1 MLPSQT
7 AEGNALAASAG
18 SRRARLLAGAL
29 YAGLLAL
36 AFIGRAVISAD
47 GAEVVSVTLGF
58 FVTGRFE
65 AATLPTADVLPIPS

>member
-7 AEGNALAASAG
+7 AEGPALAASAP

-36 AFIGRAVISAD
+36 ALIGRAVI
-47 GAEVVSVTLGF
+47 
-58 FVTGRFE
+58 
-65 AATLPTADVLPIPS
+65 